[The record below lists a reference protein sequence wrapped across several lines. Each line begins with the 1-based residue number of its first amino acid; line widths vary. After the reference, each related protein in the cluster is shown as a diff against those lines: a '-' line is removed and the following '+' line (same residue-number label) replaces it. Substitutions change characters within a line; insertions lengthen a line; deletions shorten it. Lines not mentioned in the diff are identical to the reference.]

1 MGTFIRISEEEDE
14 EDLFVFNEERR
25 INSPHIINQ
34 A

>member
-1 MGTFIRISEEEDE
+1 MLRREEEEEDE